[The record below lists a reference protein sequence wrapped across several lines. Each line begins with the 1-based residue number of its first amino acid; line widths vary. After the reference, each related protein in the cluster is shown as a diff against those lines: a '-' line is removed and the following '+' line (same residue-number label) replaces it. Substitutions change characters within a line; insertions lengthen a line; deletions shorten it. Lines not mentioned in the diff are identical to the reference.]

1 MIEITITDDDNTVI
15 MEFVIERNLSG
26 ETNPIRLSDE
36 VKDFLEM
43 KFIMTED

>member
-1 MIEITITDDDNTVI
+1 MIEITITDDENTVI

-26 ETNPIRLSDE
+26 ETNQIRLPDE

-43 KFIMTED
+43 KFIMAED